1 VPLLFSYGTLQ
12 TAEVQQSTFGR
23 VVRTDYDRLP
33 RFAPA
38 TAGPHANAVFTGD
51 PADGVP
57 GMALDLTDAELSRAD
72 EYERPFDYR
81 RISVTLASGR
91 EAWVYVFSPL

>member
-1 VPLLFSYGTLQ
+1 MPLLFSYGTLQ

-23 VVRTDYDRLP
+23 LVRAERDRLL

-38 TAGPHANAVFTGD
+38 MAGPHANAVFTGD